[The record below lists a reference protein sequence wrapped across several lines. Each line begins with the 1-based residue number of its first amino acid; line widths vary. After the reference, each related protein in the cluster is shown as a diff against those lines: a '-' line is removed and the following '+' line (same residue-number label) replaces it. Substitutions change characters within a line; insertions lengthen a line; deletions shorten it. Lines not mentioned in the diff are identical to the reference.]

1 LVPASAA
8 VAPYVAG
15 GVSKAAQAVKGVF
28 SPETQVARELS
39 RAITRDSDTPA
50 AFANRFEALSAERP
64 GVAVPADAGGENV
77 RGLVERV
84 AQTPGAGRT
93 IIKPALTERQ
103 QDQMGRFVGDLRDL
117 TGTERTAY
125 QAVDET
131 LAARAKAAEP
141 LYKQAYADGDK
152 AIWSPELERLST
164 SPTVRSAMAGAV
176 RTWRD
181 HAIAD
186 GYGAMNPGA
195 LVKDGN
201 LSFLNGQVPVF
212 PNIQFWD
219 YTKRIIDRQ
228 IDAAITAGQG
238 DKVRTLTKLNQQL
251 RGELDSQVPSFGTAR
266 AAWEGPSKYI
276 DAVDNGKAIF
286 SNKMSA
292 EELAATFPKMTDA
305 EQEAYRI
312 GALSAITSKMGNDAA
327 KLGDMTKYL
336 RSPEMSGKIAAIMP
350 TEEAAAKWA
359 KRLDFETKSS
369 ELTGQALGNSAT
381 ARRLAEK
388 QDAEN
393 IAGDLVADMM
403 TGGAPIKTLW
413 RTIFSEAP
421 KKVRD
426 TLRSRSDASLAET
439 LARAKDAGD
448 LRQIL
453 EGVTQRAAPLSAP
466 TQAGVVSGANALVQ
480 P

>member
-1 LVPASAA
+1 
-8 VAPYVAG
+8 
-15 GVSKAAQAVKGVF
+15 
-28 SPETQVARELS
+28 
-39 RAITRDSDTPA
+39 
-50 AFANRFEALSAERP
+50 
-64 GVAVPADAGGENV
+64 
-77 RGLVERV
+77 
-84 AQTPGAGRT
+84 
-93 IIKPALTERQ
+93 
-103 QDQMGRFVGDLRDL
+103 
-117 TGTERTAY
+117 
-125 QAVDET
+125 
-131 LAARAKAAEP
+131 
-141 LYKQAYADGDK
+141 
-152 AIWSPELERLST
+152 
-164 SPTVRSAMAGAV
+164 MAGAV
-176 RTWRD
+176 RKWRD
-181 HAIAD
+181 FAIAD
-186 GYGAMNPGA
+186 GYGAMNPSA
-195 LVKDGN
+195 MVKDGN
-201 LSFLNGQVPVF
+201 LSLGGGQLPVT

-219 YTKRIIDRQ
+219 YTKRMIDRKV
-228 IDAAITAGQG
+228 DAAITAGDG
-238 DKVRTLTKLNQQL
+238 DTARVLTNLNKKL
-251 RGELDSQVPSFGTAR
+251 RAELDDQVPSFGAAR
-266 AAWEGPSKYI
+266 SAWEGPSKYME
-276 DAVDNGKAIF
+276 AVDNGKAIF

-359 KRLDFETKSS
+359 KRLDFEVKAS

-413 RTIFSEAP
+413 RTIFSNAP

-439 LARAKDAGD
+439 LAQAKDAGD
-448 LRQIL
+448 LRRIL

>member
-1 LVPASAA
+1 LGSVLGAA
-8 VAPYVAG
+8 APYVAS
-15 GVSKAAQAVKGVF
+15 GVSRAAQAVKGVF
-28 SPETQVARELS
+28 SPETQVARDLS

-50 AFANRFEALSAERP
+50 AFANRFEALNAERP

-84 AQTPGAGRT
+84 AQNAGGRADDHQARPHRA
-93 IIKPALTERQ
+93 PAG
-103 QDQMGRFVGDLRDL
+103 QMGRFVGDLRDL

-286 SNKMSA
+286 SNKISA

-439 LARAKDAGD
+439 LAQAKDAGE

-466 TQAGVVSGANALVQ
+466 TQAGVISGANALVQ